1 MLGLKIITNKKYQ
14 QLKDGLNE
22 SLGNY
27 LLEFLKRIASELII
41 KKLKSKLSFY
51 ESKEFRKQELERF
64 FEISRE
70 NGCTIQNNPEL
81 WKEYQSYFQKNSC
94 ETKKDLQK
102 DKNQQSLLNSVKEVL
117 DWYNNKDLKFTPE
130 TQTEVKDMFLNL
142 HISYNNVSNTEE
154 TTQTA

>member
-1 MLGLKIITNKKYQ
+1 MFKYTIVKKENLRKLVLEILKLTLYRAKAE
-14 QLKDGLNE
+14 LKVI
-22 SLGNY
+22 SL
-27 LLEFLKRIASELII
+27 EE
-41 KKLKSKLSFY
+41 KLSFY

-64 FEISRE
+64 FKQYSH
-70 NGCTIQNNPEL
+70 NGLVEELQNLSE

-94 ETKKDLQK
+94 VTKKDLQK

-117 DWYNNKDLKFTPE
+117 NWYNNKDLKFTPE